1 MKFNPINLVA
11 IAFLSFTIAFTSL
24 NSAMAATVKSNPVD
38 TVKEAARE
46 VTKDTGAKRQF
57 GKSENG
63 ERLLDNAG
71 ERASQKLD
79 NLAKKA
85 NSSQELPDSE
95 QHFMDKV
102 HGKS

>member
-1 MKFNPINLVA
+1 MKFNLPNLVA
-11 IAFLSFTIAFTSL
+11 IAFLSFTILFTNL
-24 NSAMAATVKSNPVD
+24 NSAIAATVKSNTVD
-38 TVKEAARE
+38 TVKEAAQE
-46 VTKDTGAKRQF
+46 VAKDTKAKQRF

-63 ERLLDNAG
+63 DRLLDNAQ